1 MKRIIFV
8 HGDKGGVGKT
18 QCATRTVAAF
28 EAAGQPLNLIDGDAK
43 NPGVDLLFGNKVRCM
58 DLRKT
63 AGMET
68 LFEAIASA
76 HGDVLI
82 DMPAGGSDATANMQM
97 DGSAEGTIDLGL
109 LLQEIDARAVVLFV
123 IDQSIEP
130 IFALRD
136 ELKSFPPEQTD
147 WIVVRNHFQ
156 DRPFTHFENSITK
169 NDLLESGGQI
179 IDMTRLDPAVV
190 ENMVTLQCSLDSFS
204 THPEASAIHKMR
216 AKAAM
221 RLWSTELQ
229 KVGLLHD

>member
-18 QCATRTVAAF
+18 QCATRTAAAF
-28 EAAGQPLNLIDGDAK
+28 EAAGQPLELIDGDAK
-43 NPGVDLLFGNKVRCM
+43 NPGVDVLFGDKARCM

-63 AGMET
+63 VGMET
-68 LFEAIASA
+68 LFEAIANAS
-76 HGDVLI
+76 GDVLI

-97 DGSAEGTIDLGL
+97 DGSAEGTIDLSL

-123 IDQSIEP
+123 IDHNIEP
-130 IFALRD
+130 IYALQA

-156 DRPFTHFENSITK
+156 DRPFNHFENSDTRK
-169 NDLLESGGQI
+169 HLLEFGGKI

-190 ENMVTLQCSLDSFS
+190 ESMRTLKCNLSSFS
-204 THPEASAIHKMR
+204 THPEASAIQKMR
-216 AKAAM
+216 AKTAM
-221 RLWSTELQ
+221 RLWSSELQ

>member
-18 QCATRTVAAF
+18 QCATRTAAAF
-28 EAAGQPLNLIDGDAK
+28 EAAGQPLELIDGDAK
-43 NPGVDLLFGNKVRCM
+43 NPGVDVLFGDKARCM

-63 AGMET
+63 VGMET
-68 LFEAIASA
+68 LFEAIANAS
-76 HGDVLI
+76 GDVLI

-97 DGSAEGTIDLGL
+97 DGSAEGTIDLSL

-123 IDQSIEP
+123 IDHNIEP
-130 IFALRD
+130 IYALKA

-156 DRPFTHFENSITK
+156 DRPFNHFENSDTRK
-169 NDLLESGGQI
+169 HLLEFGGKI

-190 ENMVTLQCSLDSFS
+190 ESMRTLKCNLSSFS
-204 THPEASAIHKMR
+204 THPEASAIQKMR
-216 AKAAM
+216 AKTAM
-221 RLWSTELQ
+221 RLWSSELQ

>member
-18 QCATRTVAAF
+18 QCATRTAAAF
-28 EAAGQPLNLIDGDAK
+28 EAAGQPLELIDGDAK
-43 NPGVDLLFGNKVRCM
+43 NPGVDVLFGDKARCM

-63 AGMET
+63 GGMET
-68 LFEAIASA
+68 LFEAIANAS
-76 HGDVLI
+76 GDVLI

-97 DGSAEGTIDLGL
+97 DGSAEGTIDLSL

-123 IDQSIEP
+123 IDHNIEP
-130 IFALRD
+130 IYALKA

-156 DRPFTHFENSITK
+156 DRPFNHFENSDTRK
-169 NDLLESGGQI
+169 HLLEFGGKI

-190 ENMVTLQCSLDSFS
+190 ESMRTLKCNLSSFS
-204 THPEASAIHKMR
+204 THPEASAIQKMR
-216 AKAAM
+216 AKTAM
-221 RLWSTELQ
+221 RLWSSELQ

>member
-18 QCATRTVAAF
+18 QCATRTAAAF
-28 EAAGQPLNLIDGDAK
+28 EAAGQPLELIDGDAK
-43 NPGVDLLFGNKVRCM
+43 NPGVDVLFGDKARCM

-63 AGMET
+63 VGMET
-68 LFEAIASA
+68 LFEAITNAS
-76 HGDVLI
+76 GDVLI

-97 DGSAEGTIDLGL
+97 DGSAEGTIDLSL

-123 IDQSIEP
+123 IDHNIEP
-130 IFALRD
+130 IYALKA

-156 DRPFTHFENSITK
+156 DRPFNHFENSDTRK
-169 NDLLESGGQI
+169 HLLEFGGKI

-190 ENMVTLQCSLDSFS
+190 ESMRTLKCNLSSFS
-204 THPEASAIHKMR
+204 THPEASAIQKMR
-216 AKAAM
+216 AKTAM
-221 RLWSTELQ
+221 RLWSSELQ